1 MIDTD
6 WGGTPIEAWSSVDAL
21 SQCNKETQVNIARA
35 SSDSDD
41 WYVFYHRY
49 VETSLET
56 CSVCACTIVNLLSRH
71 NKRANETFSGPN
83 PSQPTVLWNAM
94 IYPFL
99 NMTIKGAIWYQGE
112 SNAGE

>member
-6 WGGTPIEAWSSVDAL
+6 WGGTPIEAWSSIDAL
-21 SQCNKETQVNIARA
+21 SQCNKETQENNNIARTR
-35 SSDSDD
+35 SDVDD
-41 WYVFYHRY
+41 WLAFYHRY
-49 VETSLET
+49 VEPVLK
-56 CSVCACTIVNLLSRH
+56 IVILNIIITSRH
-71 NKRANETFSGPN
+71 NKRTNETFSGPN